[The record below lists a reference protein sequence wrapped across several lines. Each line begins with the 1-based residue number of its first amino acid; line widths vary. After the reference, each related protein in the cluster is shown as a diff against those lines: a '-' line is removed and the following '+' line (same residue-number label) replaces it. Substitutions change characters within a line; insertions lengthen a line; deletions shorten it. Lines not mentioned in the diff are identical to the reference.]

1 MKTILTKT
9 KNLNLTKI
17 IKTTAIIGFLVFI
30 VGYAVL
36 NTRLISKG
44 INLKINGIENGK
56 IYEESSIDIT
66 GNAKRARHVLVN
78 GREINLNQEGE
89 FSDVLIILPGYNI
102 ITISAEDKFGK
113 ITKQVFEI
121 IRKEN

>member
-1 MKTILTKT
+1 
-9 KNLNLTKI
+9 LNLTKI
-17 IKTTAIIGFLVFI
+17 IKTTAIVGFLVFI

-56 IYEESSIDIT
+56 IYEEGSIDIT